1 MAKATFLSSTKTA
14 ESESVS
20 SSLVAG
26 GSHHTWINGA
36 RWDIGLLIGSALIVP
51 VVLFFVWQGASSDAI
66 NLGVTA
72 VIGGPHLWAT
82 YLLTYADPRFRKRH
96 RKLLWAAIIIVPA
109 CVCYLASDPARFQI
123 LLSIFIFAA
132 SFHVLQQ
139 NAYLTDIYRKRS
151 GLNESMQ
158 SRMIDYGLLFTSIY
172 PIATYKLV
180 HGTFMLGDIKI
191 IIPEMLL
198 IPATYKLVWF
208 AFAFFLAA
216 WLIKT
221 WNQYKGGVL
230 NKPKTLLIAVT
241 STIAFFVPAAA
252 EGERLELAFQSVNA
266 WHSIQYMG
274 LIWFV
279 LKIRKE
285 KGLLD
290 NRFVRS
296 ISGEGKASYAFYG
309 SCVAITLFMFGVVL
323 AAVHF
328 DVFGFEA
335 ESGNSKLAAQQYY
348 YMGVLSALLIHYVID
363 GYFFAIATRGSED
376 LDDVPYAAP
385 VLRSR

>member
-1 MAKATFLSSTKTA
+1 MAKATFLSSSHA
-14 ESESVS
+14 APSDPVS
-20 SSLVAG
+20 GSLVHG
-26 GSHHTWINGA
+26 GSRQTWINGA
-36 RWDIGLLIGSALIVP
+36 RWDVGLLIGSALIVP

-96 RKLLWAAIIIVPA
+96 RKLLLAAIIVVPA

-151 GLNESMQ
+151 GLTESVQ
-158 SRMIDYGLLFTSIY
+158 SRMVDYGLLFTSIY

-191 IIPEMLL
+191 IMPEMLL

-208 AFAFFLAA
+208 TFAFFLAA

-274 LIWFV
+274 IIWFV
-279 LKIRKE
+279 LKVRKDR
-285 KGLLD
+285 GLLE
-290 NRFVRS
+290 NRFVRA
-296 ISGEGKASYAFYG
+296 ISGGGKSSYVFYG
-309 SCVAITLFMFGVVL
+309 TCVVITLAMFGVVL
-323 AAVHF
+323 AAVNF

-335 ESGNSKLAAQQYY
+335 ASGNAKLASQQYY

-363 GYFFAIATRGSED
+363 GYFFAIATRGSDD
-376 LDDVPYAAP
+376 LDEVPYAAP
-385 VLRSR
+385 VFHGR

>member
-1 MAKATFLSSTKTA
+1 MAKATFASTHASQA
-14 ESESVS
+14 EPVS
-20 SSLVAG
+20 NSLVTG
-26 GSHHTWINGA
+26 GSGQTWINGA
-36 RWDIGLLIGSALIVP
+36 RWDVGLLIGSALIVP
-51 VVLFFVWQGASSDAI
+51 VVLFFVWRGASSDAI

-82 YLLTYADPRFRKRH
+82 YLLTYADPRFRKKH
-96 RKLLWAAIIIVPA
+96 RKLLLAAIVIVPA

-151 GLNESMQ
+151 GLTEPTW
-158 SRMIDYGLLFTSIY
+158 SRFTDYGLLFTSIY

-191 IIPEMLL
+191 IIPEILL
-198 IPATYKLVWF
+198 IPATYKLVWL
-208 AFAFFLAA
+208 AFAFFLSA

-221 WNQYKGGVL
+221 WNQYRNGVL
-230 NKPKTLLIAVT
+230 NRPKTLLIAVT
-241 STIAFFVPAAA
+241 SVVAFFVPAAA

-274 LIWFV
+274 IIWFV

-285 KGLLD
+285 RGMLE

-296 ISGEGKASYAFYG
+296 ISGGGKASYVFYG
-309 SCVAITLFMFGVVL
+309 TCVAITLVMFGVVL
-323 AAVHF
+323 GAVYF
-328 DVFGFEA
+328 DVFGFAA
-335 ESGNSKLAAQQYY
+335 ESGNAKLASQQYY

-363 GYFFAIATRGSED
+363 GYFFAIATRESED
-376 LDDVPYAAP
+376 LDAVPYAAP
-385 VLRSR
+385 VTA